1 MSATTT
7 AIIPRWEW
15 RTFGAALGIA
25 EARLPEAGAESVQ
38 DSDEIYVL
46 SLRADES
53 VKIRADLMD
62 VKHLQDVRD
71 DGLELWKPV
80 LKGTF
85 PLTAD
90 DARTMLQ
97 SLGVDV
103 ALERS
108 AYSLDQLLDE
118 VVAPCP
124 DLRALQVRKHRADHS
139 VAGAMVELTAITC
152 EDRRAHTIA
161 VESPDPAQ
169 IVAAI
174 EALGLTGRRNVCVA
188 RGLKALTGFGTRCF
202 AALDVGTNS
211 VKMHVGVRSA
221 DGEWSRV
228 DDRAEVTRLGEGLDS
243 SGALAETAMARTID
257 AIATLADEARHE
269 GACDIAA
276 VGTAAL
282 RVASNRATFV
292 DEVRQRTGLEIE
304 VISGD
309 DEARLAY
316 LAAIATLPVPPG
328 ALVAFDSG
336 GGSTQFTFG
345 RAGNVAERFSI
356 DVGAVR
362 VAERYGLQ
370 GVVETDALRD
380 ALAGI
385 ATQLGALDGRAA
397 PDALIGMGGTV
408 TNLAAVRHALATYDP
423 DVVHGT
429 VLDVDE
435 LDRQIELYRTRDADG
450 RRAIVGLQP
459 SRAEVILA
467 GACIVRTILGRLDQR
482 AVTVSDRGLR
492 HGLLVERF
500 ELRPA

>member
-1 MSATTT
+1 VSTTTT

-15 RTFGAALGIA
+15 RTFGATLGSA
-25 EARLPEAGAESVQ
+25 EARLPDTAAETVE

-62 VKHLQDVRD
+62 VKHRQDVRR

-80 LKGTF
+80 LKGAF
-85 PLTAD
+85 PLAAD
-90 DARTMLQ
+90 GARTMLEA
-97 SLGVDV
+97 LGVNLS
-103 ALERS
+103 LERS
-108 AYSLDQLLDE
+108 TYSLDQLLDE
-118 VVAPCP
+118 LVAPCP
-124 DLRALQVRKHRADHS
+124 DLHAVHVHKHRAHHS
-139 VAGAMVELTAITC
+139 VSGAMVELTVITC
-152 EDRRAHTIA
+152 DDRRAHTIA

-169 IVAAI
+169 IIAAI
-174 EALGLTGRRNVCVA
+174 EALGLTARRNVCVA
-188 RGLKALTGFGTRCF
+188 RGLKALIGFGTRFF
-202 AALDVGTNS
+202 AAVDVGTNS
-211 VKMHVGVRSA
+211 VKMHVGARGA
-221 DGEWSRV
+221 DGGWSRV
-228 DDRAEVTRLGEGLDS
+228 ADRAEVTRLGEGLDA
-243 SGALAETAMARTID
+243 SGALAAPAMARTAD
-257 AIATLADEARHE
+257 AIATLADEARHD
-269 GACDIAA
+269 GACDIAV

-292 DEVRQRTGLEIE
+292 DEVRARTGLEIE

-316 LAAIATLPVPPG
+316 LAAVATLPVPPG
-328 ALVAFDSG
+328 TLVAFDSG

-345 RAGNVAERFSI
+345 QSADVAERFSV

-362 VAERYGLQ
+362 VAERFGLD
-370 GVVETDALRD
+370 GAVDPDALHD
-380 ALAGI
+380 ARAGI
-385 ATQLGALDGRAA
+385 ATQLGTLHGRPP
-397 PDALIGMGGTV
+397 PDALIGMGGTI
-408 TNLAAVRHALATYDP
+408 TNLAAVRHGLARYDP

-467 GACIVRTILGRLDQR
+467 GACIVRTILELLGHG

-500 ELRPA
+500 ALTPA